1 MEDEEGRRETDRTVG
16 DAKAGANLKRRIDG
30 YFVFADVWVFHDDM
44 ADVRY
49 RAVESGGVGVFLVES
64 ARARLTV
71 ETGLAYI
78 HERAPEYDA
87 YFGLR
92 FAERFDWQAT
102 EVFKLWEAF
111 EAVENMLAMLEIGG
125 ESSISKIL
133 SLAVKF
139 KMEYDSDPSED
150 VEALDS
156 TFITELTY
164 LF

>member
-1 MEDEEGRRETDRTVG
+1 
-16 DAKAGANLKRRIDG
+16 
-30 YFVFADVWVFHDDM
+30 
-44 ADVRY
+44 
-49 RAVESGGVGVFLVES
+49 
-64 ARARLTV
+64 
-71 ETGLAYI
+71 
-78 HERAPEYDA
+78 
-87 YFGLR
+87 
-92 FAERFDWQAT
+92 
-102 EVFKLWEAF
+102 
-111 EAVENMLAMLEIGG
+111 MLEIGG